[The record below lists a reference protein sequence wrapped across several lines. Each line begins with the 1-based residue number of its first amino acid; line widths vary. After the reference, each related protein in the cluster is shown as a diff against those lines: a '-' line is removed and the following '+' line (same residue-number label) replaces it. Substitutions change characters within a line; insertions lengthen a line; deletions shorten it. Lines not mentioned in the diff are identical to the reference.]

1 MGLAL
6 GPVSHLWTRAM
17 YDDILFSEFWSQH
30 IVLEGELR
38 MHLQGRQSK
47 A

>member
-30 IVLEGELR
+30 IALSPEAMQE
-38 MHLQGRQSK
+38 QQF
-47 A
+47 